1 MSRKKPSSR
10 RSFGSLRKIP
20 SGKWQAAYRD
30 QQGITHRAPMT
41 TVATLVGQ
49 PGGPKFNVTDIA
61 VPVIEQP
68 VVLPKALKAVP
79 GAKAAADAIKLVRY
93 LTKEI

>member
-10 RSFGSLRKIP
+10 RSFGSLRKLP
-20 SGKWQAAYRD
+20 SEKWQAAYRD

-49 PGGPKFNVTDIA
+49 PGGPKFNAPDIA
-61 VPVIEQP
+61 VSVIEQP

-79 GAKAAADAIKLVRY
+79 GAKAAAEAIKLVGFF
-93 LTKEI
+93 TKEI

>member
-10 RSFGSLRKIP
+10 RSLGSIRKLP

-30 QQGITHRAPMT
+30 KQGITHRARMT

-49 PGGPKFNVTDIA
+49 PEGPKFNAPDIA

-79 GAKAAADAIKLVRY
+79 GAKAAADAIK
-93 LTKEI
+93 